1 MHTFNMPLDAL
12 LRIGSEWTPSFE
24 SIKRSLRSVFSSH
37 QIRLDRGWE
46 CATEPSWVEA
56 LAVLAVC
63 RFQMRR
69 DPRVIHTC
77 SKLVAKAAW
86 VQSIAELSRGR
97 AGRRTLDLVVSNG
110 LL

>member
-46 CATEPSWVEA
+46 CATEPSWAEA
-56 LAVLAVC
+56 LAVLAVLAV
-63 RFQMRR
+63 
-69 DPRVIHTC
+69 RVQVPDAPGPPCHPHLLEVGSQGSLGAEHSRAITGEGRTSHTG
-77 SKLVAKAAW
+77 
-86 VQSIAELSRGR
+86 LSS
-97 AGRRTLDLVVSNG
+97 V
-110 LL
+110 